1 MNVVIIG
8 CGLIGYKRAKA
19 LLNAKLVGCADLDI
33 QKAENFSKTFGGIQ
47 FFTNSKDLLDCVS
60 ADIVIICTPHNQ
72 LPEIIKQ
79 AVLKGIHVLVEKP
92 AGRFAEELVD
102 IDMLAKEKK
111 CNVRIGFNHRYHRAF
126 RKANEIINSGVIG
139 DLYFIR
145 ARYGHGGR
153 VGYNKEWR
161 ANPAI
166 SGGGELIDQGSHL
179 IDLSRMFLG
188 NFSKIDGFATNYFWD
203 MPVDDN
209 AFITLTTEKG
219 QTAFLQASCTEW
231 KNMFSFEIYG
241 KYGKLDINGL
251 GGSYG
256 IERIAYYKMA
266 PEMGP
271 PETMIWE
278 YPMADDSWEFEFNEF
293 LSDIKNNTSSKPG
306 LQDAIENLKIINKIY
321 KNSGY
326 DYNT

>member
-8 CGLIGYKRAKA
+8 CGLIGNKRAKA
-19 LLNAKLVGCADLDI
+19 LLNANLVGCADTDI
-33 QKAENFSKTFGGIQ
+33 QKAKSFSSNHGHIPYFSNGNELLHNV
-47 FFTNSKDLLDCVS
+47 NS
-60 ADIVIICTPHNQ
+60 DIVIICTPHNQ
-72 LPEIIKQ
+72 LPELIKQ
-79 AVLKGIHVLVEKP
+79 SILNGRHVLVEKP
-92 AGRFAEELVD
+92 AGIFAKDLKD
-102 IDMLAKEKK
+102 IEKLAKDNNCKIR
-111 CNVRIGFNHRYHRAF
+111 VGFNHRYHRSI
-126 RKANEIINSGVIG
+126 RKANEMVNSGVIG

-188 NFSKIDGFATNYFWD
+188 NFKKIEGYATNYFWD

-209 AFITLTTEKG
+209 AFLILTTENG
-219 QTAFLQASCTEW
+219 QTAFLQVSCTEW

-241 KYGKLDINGL
+241 KYGKLDISGL

-256 IERIAYYKMA
+256 VERLAYYKMS

-271 PETMIWE
+271 PETTIWE
-278 YPMADDSWEFEFNEF
+278 YPMADDSWEYEFKEF
-293 LSDIKNNTSSKPG
+293 LNDIETKTPSKPG
-306 LQDAIENLKIINKIY
+306 IQDAIENLVIINQIY

>member
-8 CGLIGYKRAKA
+8 CGLIGHKRAKA
-19 LLNAKLVGCADLDI
+19 LLNAKLVGCADTDFK
-33 QKAENFSKTFGGIQ
+33 KAEAFSNYFGNIP
-47 FFTNSKDLLDCVS
+47 FYTNSNELLKNVIS
-60 ADIVIICTPHNQ
+60 DIVIICTPHNQ
-72 LPEIIKQ
+72 LPELIRLSI
-79 AVLKGIHVLVEKP
+79 LNGRHVLVEKP
-92 AGRFAEELVD
+92 AGIFANDLKD
-102 IDMLAKEKK
+102 IENLAKDNNCKIR
-111 CNVRIGFNHRYHRAF
+111 VGFNHRYHRSF
-126 RKANEIINSGVIG
+126 RKANEIVNSGVLG

-188 NFSKIDGFATNYFWD
+188 NFKKIEGYATNYFWD

-209 AFITLTTEKG
+209 AFLILTTENG
-219 QTAFLQASCTEW
+219 QTAFLQVSCTEW

-241 KYGKLDINGL
+241 QYGKLDINGL

-256 IERIAYYKMA
+256 VERLAYYKMS

-271 PETMIWE
+271 PETTIWE
-278 YPMADDSWEFEFNEF
+278 YPMADDSWEYELKEF
-293 LSDIKNNTSSKPG
+293 LNDIETKAPSKPG
-306 LQDAIENLKIINKIY
+306 IQDAIENLKIINQIY